1 MRMKLLMLLFI
12 LLFVMGCATF
22 GIKKDKTECD
32 QILESDGTL
41 RATTDGEKV
50 SCYRELAVSLAW
62 ISNAN
67 DAKDVCNDIRHL
79 GISNP
84 DIQYLTA
91 SNANLCYA
99 DVAKIA
105 RPYDQTI
112 CDNIQE
118 PSLIRGL
125 SGGAVTKDLCKKRVK
140 NLEENDPRSYLGGSN
155 NICSIVFIIPLLAF
169 YIHKF

>member
-22 GIKKDKTECD
+22 GIKKDKSECD

-84 DIQYLTA
+84 DIQST
-91 SNANLCYA
+91 
-99 DVAKIA
+99 K
-105 RPYDQTI
+105 
-112 CDNIQE
+112 
-118 PSLIRGL
+118 SLEFNSTMEL
-125 SGGAVTKDLCKKRVK
+125 NSSSGMSFSST
-140 NLEENDPRSYLGGSN
+140 ST
-155 NICSIVFIIPLLAF
+155 SIKLKL
-169 YIHKF
+169 KFL